1 MTDVVACDD
10 PLSAFAES
18 GYGAAVNVASDRT
31 NAMNR
36 LPRLTRLVTPAL
48 LVSAFALTHC
58 GKPAPAPAAD
68 TAAPA
73 PAPTPDAAAPAPAT
87 TDAAPAAAA
96 DAAPAAEPAPADC
109 VPNEIATVIGAVDPE
124 LARIEGKT
132 VELCGLVEEARMCVS
147 LDLETG
153 IRKTIA
159 VDDNDVKRIPAYPT
173 GFDDGIIRDE
183 TRPVIKLCLSAET
196 GCKDL
201 HAGQILSARFDATRS
216 QVVLTAWDDGM
227 RKAKIYDTA
236 SLEQKSS
243 FDISPGE
250 LPDCTF
256 ADFVGKNLI
265 ISTGACTGGGTSW
278 ILDVATG
285 NKVADVGA
293 DAPFFIKDDQ
303 FAAVPQA
310 GENVFAFRS
319 ADGTT
324 VVLQDVVTGAVSAR
338 LNLEEAVGDT
348 TPKHDGAWVLTHEL
362 GLVLVESRPVPDSIY
377 LVDAKTLAVI
387 KAMAPRPCP

>member
-1 MTDVVACDD
+1 
-10 PLSAFAES
+10 
-18 GYGAAVNVASDRT
+18 
-31 NAMNR
+31 MNR

-58 GKPAPAPAAD
+58 GKPAPAPASA
-68 TAAPA
+68 
-73 PAPTPDAAAPAPAT
+73 DAAAPAPA
-87 TDAAPAAAA
+87 PAAA
-96 DAAPAAEPAPADC
+96 DAAPAPAPGDAAPTAAADAATAAADTAPEPAPADC
-109 VPNEIATVIGAVDPE
+109 VPHEIATVIGTVDPE

-132 VELCGLVEEARMCVS
+132 VELCGLVEEARTCVS

-201 HAGQILSARFDATRS
+201 HAGQILSARFDATRAH
-216 QVVLTAWDDGM
+216 VVLTAWDDGM
-227 RKAKIYDTA
+227 RKAKVYDTA
-236 SLEQKSS
+236 SLELKSS
-243 FDISPGE
+243 FDISPGD

-362 GLVLVESRPVPDSIY
+362 GIVLVESRPVPDSIY
-377 LVDAKTLAVI
+377 LVDAKTLAVT
-387 KAMAPRPCP
+387 KSLLPRPCP